1 MSNPFPAAHRLM
13 PVSAPKLLIFPGLY
27 DVVDNVSEWCWDW
40 YGPYTACDQADSD
53 SPPTG
58 DYRVL
63 RGSVPSTGTACS
75 GSAAAPTSYPG
86 RR

>member
-40 YGPYTACDQADSD
+40 YGPYTACD
-53 SPPTG
+53 
-58 DYRVL
+58 
-63 RGSVPSTGTACS
+63 
-75 GSAAAPTSYPG
+75 
-86 RR
+86 